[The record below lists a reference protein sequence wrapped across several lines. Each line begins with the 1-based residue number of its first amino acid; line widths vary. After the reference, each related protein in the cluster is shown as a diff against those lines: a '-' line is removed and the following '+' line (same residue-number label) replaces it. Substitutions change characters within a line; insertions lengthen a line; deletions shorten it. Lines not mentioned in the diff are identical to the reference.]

1 MNQLSQL
8 YQYFKILFESD
19 LLINS
24 VRKLNPDAM
33 AQDKELVFPL
43 ANVWID
49 AGSFN
54 NGSTIIFNVVLSC
67 WDIRDKNN
75 ELITDQFWGQD
86 NELDNHNMA
95 LAVLNRVWNKMYV
108 DFPQFNITASENPS
122 FEMGSM
128 EGHKL
133 LDGAVLTFDVE
144 VPNTTLNLCQ

>member
-8 YQYFKILFESD
+8 YQYFKELFESD
-19 LLINS
+19 PLINS
-24 VRKLNPDAM
+24 VRKLDADKL
-33 AQDKELVFPL
+33 AQDKELIFPL

-49 AGSFN
+49 AGSFT

-67 WDIRDKNN
+67 YDIRDKNN

-95 LAVLNRVWNKMYV
+95 LAVLNRIWNKMYV
-108 DFPQFNITASENPS
+108 DFEQYNITASETPS
-122 FEMGSM
+122 FELGSF

-133 LDGAVLTFDVE
+133 LDGGILTFNVE